1 MNSRSTCSCLAPS
14 AVLNELL
21 NVFLVRSR
29 FRPVSRRQQ
38 FDLRPVLLL
47 AMAPKASGGAGNK
60 SAQDYVTGLWLRG
73 ATEAEVR
80 QQLKDD
86 GYKAGR
92 ISQLI
97 KATRPADGQA
107 GGAVAAVSKV
117 MARPAAADHVAA
129 AKKKPAASSS
139 AAAPEAG
146 KHVVAKGHVRGMFD
160 SCILL

>member
-1 MNSRSTCSCLAPS
+1 MS
-14 AVLNELL
+14 
-21 NVFLVRSR
+21 FLVRSR

-38 FDLRPVLLL
+38 FDTRPVLLP

-107 GGAVAAVSKV
+107 GGAVVAVPKV
-117 MARPAAADHVAA
+117 MARPAAADHVVAA
-129 AKKKPAASSS
+129 AKKPAASSS

-146 KHVVAKGHVRGMFD
+146 KHGVAKGWVCSMFA
-160 SCILL
+160 SCIFIGIMFCTSAPGR